1 MLVAKF
7 GGTSVRDA
15 HAMQQVASI
24 LSSRVAEHGSV
35 IAVASATS
43 GTTNTLLAL
52 AAHRDAEAERDCRLR
67 HHAIIDEAI
76 SVTSEAHARVD
87 ELFDEL
93 ATYLDALAIL
103 GECTDESRDT
113 VVSFG
118 ERLSTTI
125 LHALCVHNGINT
137 ALVDARALIRTD
149 ARYGSAGV
157 DMSTTRT
164 QCASLRTTDA
174 QLIITQGFI
183 GATADHRTTTLG
195 RGGSDYTAAI
205 LGWACDAT
213 AIEIWTDVSGI
224 YTCDPRVIP
233 AATPIPTLGFQHV
246 RELALYGAKVVHP
259 ETIMPAVSAAIPV
272 RILNTFA
279 PTEPG
284 TTIVPNPTPSDA
296 HIVAVSMLRDC
307 RHVLASSTVLARMRA
322 AGGLDGAVVVGAD
335 AIDSGALVVR
345 CTTMEH
351 AQAFTALCEAHD
363 LHATPCGVLAVCSTG
378 EWTSDQIARVMQQ
391 LDGCH
396 VRTVTSGATNTSLL
410 VVIDECDVVRGA
422 ERIHAEITRR
432 R

>member
-137 ALVDARALIRTD
+137 ALVDARAPIRTD

-157 DMSTTRT
+157 DMPTTRT
-164 QCASLRTTDA
+164 QCA
-174 QLIITQGFI
+174 
-183 GATADHRTTTLG
+183 
-195 RGGSDYTAAI
+195 
-205 LGWACDAT
+205 
-213 AIEIWTDVSGI
+213 
-224 YTCDPRVIP
+224 
-233 AATPIPTLGFQHV
+233 
-246 RELALYGAKVVHP
+246 
-259 ETIMPAVSAAIPV
+259 
-272 RILNTFA
+272 
-279 PTEPG
+279 
-284 TTIVPNPTPSDA
+284 
-296 HIVAVSMLRDC
+296 
-307 RHVLASSTVLARMRA
+307 
-322 AGGLDGAVVVGAD
+322 
-335 AIDSGALVVR
+335 
-345 CTTMEH
+345 
-351 AQAFTALCEAHD
+351 
-363 LHATPCGVLAVCSTG
+363 
-378 EWTSDQIARVMQQ
+378 
-391 LDGCH
+391 
-396 VRTVTSGATNTSLL
+396 
-410 VVIDECDVVRGA
+410 
-422 ERIHAEITRR
+422 
-432 R
+432 